1 MDTSVITE
9 AAVSFSD
16 LGHSYISGTWIFRGY
31 RAAIKKGE
39 VFAIL
44 GPNGRGKTTLLKI
57 LLGAL
62 RPSEGSLTV
71 TGDLAFV
78 PQLFQVSF
86 DFSCLD
92 MVVMGR
98 ARKVGLFSKPKAS
111 DVQAAFAALERLGI
125 QHYAER
131 PFHQLS
137 GGQRQLVIFARAIAA
152 NAQILILDEPTS
164 ALDLENQKRILHWIQ
179 ALSREDGLTVLM
191 TTHHPHH
198 ALAVADQALLM
209 TGSDGYKIGLAK
221 DILTKEALT
230 DLYRVPMER
239 VTFQHNGYTV
249 ETLVPVFFDVEEV
262 IVRHPPAADARA
274 HRA

>member
-1 MDTSVITE
+1 MDTPVLNT

-16 LGHSYISGTWIFRGY
+16 LGHAYIPGTWIFRGY
-31 RAAIKKGE
+31 RASIKKGE

-62 RPSEGSLTV
+62 RPSEGSLEV

-92 MVVMGR
+92 MVLMGR
-98 ARKVGLFSKPKAS
+98 ARKVGLFSKPTAN

-125 QHYAER
+125 GHYADR
-131 PFHQLS
+131 SFHQLS

-152 NAQILILDEPTS
+152 DAQILILDEPTS
-164 ALDLENQKRILHWIQ
+164 ALDLENQQHVLRWIH

-209 TGSDGYKIGLAK
+209 MDCERFEIGLAK
-221 DILTKEALT
+221 DVLTKRALS

-239 VTFQHNGYTV
+239 VTFQYNGGTT
-249 ETLVPVFFDVEEV
+249 ETLVPVFADFHSDVSNSS
-262 IVRHPPAADARA
+262 
-274 HRA
+274 

>member
-1 MDTSVITE
+1 MDTSVLGT
-9 AAVSFSD
+9 AAVSFSG
-16 LGHSYISGTWIFRGY
+16 LGHAYISDSWIFRGY
-31 RAAIKKGE
+31 HASIKKGE

-62 RPSEGSLTV
+62 QPSEGSLHV
-71 TGDLAFV
+71 IGDLAFV

-92 MVVMGR
+92 MVLMGR

-125 QHYAER
+125 QHHAER

-137 GGQRQLVIFARAIAA
+137 GGQRQLVVFARAIAA
-152 NAQILILDEPTS
+152 DAQILILDEPTS
-164 ALDLENQKRILHWIQ
+164 ALDLENQKHVLRWIHT
-179 ALSREDGLTVLM
+179 LSREDGLTVLM

-209 TGSDGYKIGLAK
+209 MGCERFEIGPAK
-221 DILTKEALT
+221 DVLTKDALS

-239 VTFQHNGYTV
+239 VTFQHNGRAT
-249 ETLVPVFFDVEEV
+249 ETLVPVFSDL
-262 IVRHPPAADARA
+262 RDNAT
-274 HRA
+274 

>member
-1 MDTSVITE
+1 MDTTVPGSE
-9 AAVSFSD
+9 AVSFSG
-16 LGHSYISGTWIFRGY
+16 LGHAYISGTWVFRRY
-31 RAAIKKGE
+31 HASIKKGE

-62 RPSEGSLTV
+62 QPSEGSLNV
-71 TGDLAFV
+71 VGDLAFV

-92 MVVMGR
+92 MVLMGR
-98 ARKVGLFSKPKAS
+98 ARKVGLFSKPKAR

-152 NAQILILDEPTS
+152 DAQILILDEPTS
-164 ALDLENQKRILHWIQ
+164 ALDLENQKHVLRWIHTL
-179 ALSREDGLTVLM
+179 AREDGLTVLM

-209 TGSDGYKIGLAK
+209 MGCERFEIGRAR
-221 DILTKEALT
+221 DVLTKEALSE
-230 DLYRVPMER
+230 LYRVSIER
-239 VTFQHNGYTV
+239 VAFQHKGQSM
-249 ETLVPVFFDVEEV
+249 ETLVPVFDNFEID
-262 IVRHPPAADARA
+262 AARTRQQAQLPDL
-274 HRA
+274 